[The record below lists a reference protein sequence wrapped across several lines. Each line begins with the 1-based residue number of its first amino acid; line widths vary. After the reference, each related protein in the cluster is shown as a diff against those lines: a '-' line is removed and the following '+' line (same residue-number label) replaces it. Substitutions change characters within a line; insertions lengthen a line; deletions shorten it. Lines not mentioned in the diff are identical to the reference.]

1 MKEKISYL
9 KGLRKRYKTFID
21 IALLEISNMRF
32 ELEKGNEQRRRE
44 ERRRH
49 NEGQQNVVAEDQRQ
63 AKLEDN
69 PASPIRAD
77 YPQETNH
84 LEERRRLLRERLQR
98 SSEKKRI

>member
-21 IALLEISNMRF
+21 IALLEISNMRI
-32 ELEKGNEQRRRE
+32 ELERGNEEMKVVIGEQRRRE
-44 ERRRH
+44 ERRRN
-49 NEGQQNVVAEDQRQ
+49 NEGQQNVVTEEQRQ

-77 YPQETNH
+77 YPQ
-84 LEERRRLLRERLQR
+84 
-98 SSEKKRI
+98 

>member
-44 ERRRH
+44 ERRRN
-49 NEGQQNVVAEDQRQ
+49 NEGQQNVVTEEQRQ

-77 YPQETNH
+77 YPQ
-84 LEERRRLLRERLQR
+84 
-98 SSEKKRI
+98 